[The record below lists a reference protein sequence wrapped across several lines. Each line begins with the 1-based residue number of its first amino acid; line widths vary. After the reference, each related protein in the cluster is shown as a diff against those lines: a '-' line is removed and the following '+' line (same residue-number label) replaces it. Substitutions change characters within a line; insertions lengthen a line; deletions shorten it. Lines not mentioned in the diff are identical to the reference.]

1 MKALDTS
8 TQKGF
13 TAGVTAAQQHLEAL
27 NANRPPILK

>member
-13 TAGVTAAQQHLEAL
+13 AAGVTAAQQHLEEL
-27 NANRPPILK
+27 DANRPPSLK